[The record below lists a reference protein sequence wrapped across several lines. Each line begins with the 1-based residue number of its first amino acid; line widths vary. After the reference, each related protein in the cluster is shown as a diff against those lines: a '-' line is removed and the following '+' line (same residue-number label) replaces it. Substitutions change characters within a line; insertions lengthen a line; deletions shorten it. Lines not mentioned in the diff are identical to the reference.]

1 MANLP
6 NPQSIAPASSVMNVA
21 GYKEQYQAKQNFD
34 QYLNND
40 QVYGHKVANVSG
52 IPSGKKVVVDD
63 VTLLVQPAS
72 NGGKL
77 DISVLDSSPTTKYK
91 LTYETTTDDAE
102 PVVETVTVKE
112 LLPGAEIT
120 PQAAPTAKP
129 GYTWGGWTNE
139 PPYMAAQNI
148 KVTGTFAK
156 KADPR
161 LAWSAESAEVTIGAD
176 DNVFPTISNQ
186 DSVNLSYHSSN
197 NDVAEIGLVN
207 GVITLKAPGTVT
219 ISCTSLEDDEFAAK
233 TVTYELT
240 VNAAPDPEP

>member
-1 MANLP
+1 MGNLP
-6 NPQSIAPASSVMNVA
+6 NPHSIAPASSVMNVA
-21 GYKEQYQAKQNFD
+21 GYNEQYQEKQDFGV
-34 QYLNND
+34 QYMPANKIN
-40 QVYGHKVANVSG
+40 GHVISNPSD
-52 IPSGKKVVVDD
+52 IPSDFKKVIGETTV
-63 VTLLVQPAS
+63 LVEK
-72 NGGKL
+72 NHDGTL
-77 DISVLDSSPTTKYK
+77 DISVYDSSPTTKYN

-102 PVVETVTVKE
+102 PVVETVVVKE
-112 LLPGAEIT
+112 LLPGADVT

-129 GYTWGGWTNE
+129 GYAWGGWTNE
-139 PPYMAAQNI
+139 PPDMAAKNI

-176 DNVFPTISNQ
+176 DNVFPTLSNQ
-186 DSVNLSYHSSN
+186 DSVNVSYRSSN

-240 VNAAPDPEP
+240 VNASEP

>member
-1 MANLP
+1 MGNLP
-6 NPQSIAPASSVMNVA
+6 NPHSIAPASSVMNVA
-21 GYKEQYQAKQNFD
+21 GYNEQYQAKQNFD

-112 LLPGAEIT
+112 LLPGADIT

-129 GYTWGGWTNE
+129 GYAWGGWTNE
-139 PPYMAAQNI
+139 PPYMAAKNI

-156 KADPR
+156 KDDPT
-161 LAWSAESAEVTIGAD
+161 LAWSAASAEVTIGAD
-176 DNVFPTISNQ
+176 DNVFPTLTNS
-186 DSVNLSYHSSN
+186 DDVPVGYESS
-197 NDVAEIGLVN
+197 DTSVAEIN
-207 GVITLKAPGTVT
+207 ATTGVITLKAAGTTVIT
-219 ISCTSLEDDEFAAK
+219 CTSEETEEFAAK
-233 TVTYELT
+233 AVTYELT
-240 VNAAPDPEP
+240 VNASEP